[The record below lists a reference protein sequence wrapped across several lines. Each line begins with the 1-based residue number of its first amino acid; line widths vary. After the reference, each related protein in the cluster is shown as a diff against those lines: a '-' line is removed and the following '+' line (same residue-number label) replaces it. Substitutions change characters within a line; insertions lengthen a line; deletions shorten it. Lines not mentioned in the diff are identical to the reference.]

1 MGAWA
6 KRHVQNSRGSGNTM
20 GKRAATGGFDP
31 SGIDAEAWETLEGQL
46 EATIPNYDRVNK
58 WMTFGQDKR
67 WRRNVRNHASPGM
80 KVLEVGCGPG
90 SFAEDLVGL
99 DVTCLDPS
107 PEMLATAKRRVDG
120 ARKERGEEPAVYVEA
135 IAEEIPL
142 PDNTYDMVFCL
153 FSFRD
158 FRDKAKGLSEI
169 YRVLKPG
176 GQLVICDAGKANKLH
191 GFFGVLW
198 MNSVVQIMARIIT
211 KEKNHPWKGLAK
223 SYTHY
228 GTNGYYRNMMR
239 SVGFEEVKGRLLYP
253 FGMSSRFKG
262 RKPQTGG
269 VEPAPLD

>member
-1 MGAWA
+1 
-6 KRHVQNSRGSGNTM
+6 M

-31 SGIDAEAWETLEGQL
+31 SGIDPEAWETLEGQL

-58 WMTFGQDKR
+58 WMTFGQDKS

-107 PEMLATAKRRVDG
+107 PEMLIAAKRRVDG
-120 ARKERGEEPAVYVEA
+120 ARKERGEAPATYVEA
-135 IAEEIPL
+135 IAEDIPL

-158 FRDKAKGLSEI
+158 FKDKAKGLSEI

-176 GQLVICDAGKANKLH
+176 GQLVICDAGKANWLH
-191 GFFGVLW
+191 GLFGR
-198 MNSVVQIMARIIT
+198 MYMATFVQWVARIVT
-211 KEKNHPWKGLAK
+211 KDPNHPWKWLART
-223 SYTHY
+223 YTHY
-228 GTNGYYRNMMR
+228 GTHSYYKGVMKE
-239 SVGFEEVKGRLLYP
+239 VGFKNVKARLLFP
-253 FGMSSRFKG
+253 GMSSRFKAS
-262 RKPQTGG
+262 KP
-269 VEPAPLD
+269 E